1 LIEEDKGEGEFPLP
15 LTPSRQGREDYK
27 NFCHWL
33 RRSMLKPEKTLST
46 RQIYQGRAVNIR
58 VDTVEK
64 ASGTKTTRE
73 VVEHSDCV
81 AVVAVDAQGNIL
93 LVRQFRHPV
102 GKFLLEIPAGGI
114 DPGEEPIDSVR
125 RELQEEIG
133 YFPRKIEKL
142 GGFYTIPGYG
152 TEYLHCFL
160 ATDLVSA
167 RLVAEDT
174 EDIELIRVPRE
185 EIPRLVASGEI
196 CDAKSI
202 AALLTFLYIPEN
214 K

>member
-1 LIEEDKGEGEFPLP
+1 
-15 LTPSRQGREDYK
+15 
-27 NFCHWL
+27 
-33 RRSMLKPEKTLST
+33 MLKPEKTLAT
-46 RQIYQGRAVNIR
+46 QQIYQGRAVNMR
-58 VDTVEK
+58 VDTVEN
-64 ASGTKTTRE
+64 AGGAETTRE

-81 AVVAVDAQGNIL
+81 AVVVIDEQDNVL
-93 LVRQFRHPV
+93 LARQFRHAV

-114 DPGEEPIDSVR
+114 DSGEEPVDTVC

-133 YFPRKIEKL
+133 YFPRRIERL
-142 GGFYTIPGYG
+142 GGFYTTPGYG

-160 ATDLVSA
+160 ATDLLSS

-174 EDIELIRVPRE
+174 ESIELLRVPSE
-185 EIPRLVASGEI
+185 QIPLLIMSGEI

-202 AALLTFLYIPEN
+202 AALLLFLFIRQG

>member
-1 LIEEDKGEGEFPLP
+1 
-15 LTPSRQGREDYK
+15 
-27 NFCHWL
+27 
-33 RRSMLKPEKTLST
+33 MLKAEKTLST
-46 RQIYQGRAVNIR
+46 QQIYQGRAVNIH

-64 ASGTKTTRE
+64 TGGTKTTRE

-81 AVVAVDAQGNIL
+81 AVVVLDEQGDVL

-102 GKFLLEIPAGGI
+102 GKSLLEIPAGGI
-114 DPGEEPIDSVR
+114 DPGEEPVDSVR

-133 YFPRKIEKL
+133 YFPRKLDKL
-142 GGFYTIPGYG
+142 GGFYSIPGYG

-160 ATDLVSA
+160 ATDLVPA

-174 EDIELIRVPRE
+174 NDIELVRVSPN
-185 EIPRLVASGEI
+185 EIPGLIASGEI

-202 AALLTFLYIPEN
+202 AALLTFLFIRQG
-214 K
+214 KWARL

>member
-1 LIEEDKGEGEFPLP
+1 
-15 LTPSRQGREDYK
+15 
-27 NFCHWL
+27 
-33 RRSMLKPEKTLST
+33 MLKPEKQLSSQ
-46 RQIYQGRAVNIR
+46 QIYHGHAVNIR

-64 ASGTKTTRE
+64 AGRRKTTRD

-81 AVVAVDAQGNIL
+81 AIVAIDEQDNII

-102 GKFLLEIPAGGI
+102 DRFLLEIPAGGV
-114 DPGEEPIDSVR
+114 DPGEEPLDSVR

-133 YFPRKIEKL
+133 YFPRRIDKL
-142 GGFYTIPGYG
+142 GGFYSIPGYG

-160 ATDLVSA
+160 ATHLVPG

-174 EDIELIRVPRE
+174 EDIELVRISPG
-185 EIPRLVASGEI
+185 EIPRLITSGEI

-202 AALLTFLYIPEN
+202 AALLMFLFIRQG

>member
-1 LIEEDKGEGEFPLP
+1 
-15 LTPSRQGREDYK
+15 
-27 NFCHWL
+27 
-33 RRSMLKPEKTLST
+33 MLKPEKKLTSQ
-46 RQIYQGRAVNIR
+46 QIYQGHAVNIR

-64 ASGTKTTRE
+64 ASGKKTTRD
-73 VVEHSDCV
+73 VVEHNNCV
-81 AVVAVDAQGNIL
+81 AVVALDEQDNVL

-102 GKFLLEIPAGGI
+102 DRFLLEIPAGGI

-133 YFPRKIEKL
+133 YFPRKIDKL
-142 GGFYTIPGYG
+142 GGFYATPGYG

-160 ATDLVSA
+160 ASDLVPS

-174 EDIELIRVPRE
+174 EDIELVRVSPD
-185 EIPRLVASGEI
+185 EIPRLIASGEI

-202 AALLTFLYIPEN
+202 AALLTFLLIRQG

>member
-1 LIEEDKGEGEFPLP
+1 
-15 LTPSRQGREDYK
+15 
-27 NFCHWL
+27 
-33 RRSMLKPEKTLST
+33 M
-46 RQIYQGRAVNIR
+46 R

-64 ASGTKTTRE
+64 AGGKNTTRE
-73 VVEHSDCV
+73 VVEHSNCI
-81 AVVAVDAQGNIL
+81 AVVAIDDHDNIL

-102 GKFLLEIPAGGI
+102 DRYLLEIPAGGI

-133 YFPRKIEKL
+133 YFPRKIDKL
-142 GGFYTIPGYG
+142 GGFYAIPGYG

-160 ATDLVSA
+160 ATDLVPG

-174 EDIELIRVPRE
+174 DDIELVRVSQD
-185 EIPRLVASGEI
+185 EIPRLIASGEI

-202 AALLTFLYIPEN
+202 AALLTFLFIWPG

>member
-1 LIEEDKGEGEFPLP
+1 
-15 LTPSRQGREDYK
+15 
-27 NFCHWL
+27 
-33 RRSMLKPEKTLST
+33 MVKPEKKLATQ
-46 RQIYQGRAVNIR
+46 QIYRGRAVNIR

-64 ASGTKTTRE
+64 ANGIKTTRE
-73 VVEHSDCV
+73 VVEHSACI
-81 AVVAVDAQGNIL
+81 AVVALDEQDNVL

-102 GKFLLEIPAGGI
+102 DRFLLEIPAGGI

-133 YFPRKIEKL
+133 YFPRKIDKL
-142 GGFYTIPGYG
+142 GGFYSIPGYG

-160 ATDLVSA
+160 ATDLVPS

-174 EDIELIRVPRE
+174 EDIELVRVSPD
-185 EIPRLVASGEI
+185 EIPRLIASGEI

-202 AALLTFLYIPEN
+202 AALLTFLFIWPE

>member
-1 LIEEDKGEGEFPLP
+1 
-15 LTPSRQGREDYK
+15 
-27 NFCHWL
+27 
-33 RRSMLKPEKTLST
+33 M
-46 RQIYQGRAVNIR
+46 R

-64 ASGTKTTRE
+64 ASGRKTTRE
-73 VVEHSDCV
+73 VVEHSDCIA
-81 AVVAVDAQGNIL
+81 AVVIDEQDNVL
-93 LVRQFRHPV
+93 LVRQFRHAV

-133 YFPRKIEKL
+133 YFPRKIDSL
-142 GGFYTIPGYG
+142 GGFYAIPGYG

-160 ATDLVSA
+160 ATDLVPS
-167 RLVAEDT
+167 RLIAEDT
-174 EDIELIRVPRE
+174 ESIELVRVSPDQ
-185 EIPRLVASGEI
+185 IPQLIASGEI

-202 AALLTFLYIPEN
+202 AALLSFLSIRQR